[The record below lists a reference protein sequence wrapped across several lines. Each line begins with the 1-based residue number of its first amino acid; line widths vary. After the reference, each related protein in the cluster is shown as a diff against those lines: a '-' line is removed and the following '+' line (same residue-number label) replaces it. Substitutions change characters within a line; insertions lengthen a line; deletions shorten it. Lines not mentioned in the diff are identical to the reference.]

1 MFNKHVL
8 IERMTDRAL
17 SPNLGCFGPGR
28 GLRFKGGGLEALKPE
43 AAPPYSASAP
53 KHCRPRV
60 QMEVWQL
67 KVLRGHRRKAPGTRR
82 GRHKAHERVL
92 TYH

>member
-1 MFNKHVL
+1 MNSKELSNKHAL

-28 GLRFKGGGLEALKPE
+28 GLRFKGGQPGGPE
-43 AAPPYSASAP
+43 AASAP

-67 KVLRGHRRKAPGTRR
+67 KVLRGHSRKAPGIRR